1 MKGKTILTGLLI
13 GLIVLAG
20 VSIVQ
25 YQALNRISNENAQLE
40 KVIELVGKGAVYQ
53 SEYDLKYGIDFRTT
67 KRWNDSAT
75 GFISAESETHLL
87 EPWYCAVYSPHDNCT
102 LNISLSS
109 LASDPSDLNISI
121 IPCPVYMPTVQSGNV
136 FDLRTNETAPI
147 IWCTNET
154 GPATYSISL
163 ASMGWYTVSLFGPL
177 MYDEEDQQVR
187 LDTESRNSTDPYL
200 IWSWHEWHVWP
211 SFSHDDYESFVVSW
225 PASLTMTYRG
235 TASPFI
241 ITTSALQGD

>member
-25 YQALNRISNENAQLE
+25 YQVLNRISNENAQLE
-40 KVIELVGKGAVYQ
+40 KVAELVGKGAVYQ
-53 SEYDLKYGIDFRTT
+53 SEYDLKYGFDFRII

-75 GFISAESETHLL
+75 GFPPAWSETHRLG
-87 EPWYCAVYSPHDNCT
+87 PWYCAVYSPHDNCT

-109 LASDPSDLNISI
+109 MISDPSDLNISI
-121 IPCPVYMPTVQSGNV
+121 RPCWVYMPTVQSGNV

-177 MYDEEDQQVR
+177 VYDEEDQQVL
-187 LDTESRNSTDPYL
+187 LDAESRNSTYDYL
-200 IWSWHEWHVWP
+200 MWLWNEWFEWP
-211 SFSHDDYESFVVSW
+211 SFLQSDYESFVVSW

-235 TASPFI
+235 TASSFI